1 MHLSDPSLPDLS
13 VMEEEGRIVFIPFGG
28 GHVPAWSH
36 RLEPLGV
43 PEFHLY
49 DHELPPETGQREK
62 AAAVVNRRMNCIA
75 AITQKRSLEN
85 YLHPQAIFAAQ
96 GIRISIDRFSS
107 VAEQAAQARFL
118 KNSPDIGWEQLSQRA
133 RSRMANRAK
142 QWLNTKAVHQ
152 MTIELLLESDPQGEI
167 ISWLKQ
173 IVQLANSKTTF

>member
-1 MHLSDPSLPDLS
+1 MKA
-13 VMEEEGRIVFIPFGG
+13 EGRIVFILFGG
-28 GHVPAWSH
+28 GHVPASSH

-62 AAAVVNRRMNCIA
+62 AAAVVNRRKNCIA
-75 AITQKRSLEN
+75 AITRKRSLEN

-96 GIRISIDRFSS
+96 GIKILFDSFGF
-107 VAEQAAQARFL
+107 VAELATQACFL
-118 KNSPDIGWEQLSQRA
+118 KNSPDITWEQLSHRA

-142 QWLNTKAVHQ
+142 QWLNTKAVEQ
-152 MTIELLLESDPQGEI
+152 MTVELLLENDPQGEI

-173 IVQLANSKTTF
+173 IVQLANPKTTF